1 MGSFVHLTSSSQH
14 EGLAYRT
21 LAAVAMAEPEAEAD
35 PAVLYA
41 GYYGYGLGH
50 YGYGY
55 GLGGYYG
62 YPGYYRGL
70 VGGHSG
76 YPYNYGW
83 TDGPNNG
90 LGPHLLGK
98 REAEEEAAEPEAPK
112 AVVGFAGYKHP
123 AGVFHGLP
131 YTQGWTDGPNNGVG
145 GVPVAAVAPVAAYA
159 HPLHYGYGLPYWG

>member
-1 MGSFVHLTSSSQH
+1 MGNL
-14 EGLAYRT
+14 LAYHNMKVLLIVA
-21 LAAVAMAEPEAEAD
+21 LAAVAMAEPESEAD

-55 GLGGYYG
+55 GLGGYY
-62 YPGYYRGL
+62 
-70 VGGHSG
+70 G

>member
-1 MGSFVHLTSSSQH
+1 MGVLFNL
-14 EGLAYRT
+14 LAYHNMKVLLIVA

-41 GYYGYGLGH
+41 GY
-50 YGYGY
+50 YGY

-98 REAEEEAAEPEAPK
+98 REAEEEDAEPEAPK

-123 AGVFHGLP
+123 LVSSMDFPTPKDGLMDP
-131 YTQGWTDGPNNGVG
+131 TTESEESLLP
-145 GVPVAAVAPVAAYA
+145 
-159 HPLHYGYGLPYWG
+159 PLPPSLLMLIL

>member
-1 MGSFVHLTSSSQH
+1 MG
-14 EGLAYRT
+14 
-21 LAAVAMAEPEAEAD
+21 AEAD

-41 GYYGYGLGH
+41 NFYGGLGH

-90 LGPHLLGK
+90 VGPHLLGK
-98 REAEEEAAEPEAPK
+98 REAEEEAAEPRLLLESPDTNIPLVSSTDFPTPK
-112 AVVGFAGYKHP
+112 D
-123 AGVFHGLP
+123 GLM
-131 YTQGWTDGPNNGVG
+131 
-145 GVPVAAVAPVAAYA
+145 VPTTELEVSLLLPWPP
-159 HPLHYGYGLPYWG
+159 PLLML